1 MSRIARRHERCFL
14 LPIKGTRMLNSPII
28 AAILWAVVLGGA
40 GGLLTDI
47 GPWYRDLKKPAWQPP
62 DWLFGPAWSIILA
75 LAAWAAILSWE
86 EAATATEQAVIL
98 SVYGANF
105 LFHLL
110 WSPLFFKY
118 QRPDWALVEVV
129 FLWLSVL
136 AMLIITWR
144 FTPLAGAMIL
154 PYFLWVSFASVLNAK
169 IVQLNKPFGSR

>member
-1 MSRIARRHERCFL
+1 MAKAAASSYL
-14 LPIKGTRMLNSPII
+14 LG
-28 AAILWAVVLGGA
+28 
-40 GGLLTDI
+40 
-47 GPWYRDLKKPAWQPP
+47 
-62 DWLFGPAWSIILA
+62 
-75 LAAWAAILSWE
+75 
-86 EAATATEQAVIL
+86 
-98 SVYGANF
+98 YGANF